1 MTFTKYVYNNSK
13 CIYLEKNVMMSDTDT
28 YKDIFDRCKV
38 DNCQYSH
45 LFMTQLV
52 ASQLLQPAVAEFVQN
67 ESKLHLA
74 VTHVTSSLNSTLESL
89 EDIIKILEDK
99 SGGN

>member
-1 MTFTKYVYNNSK
+1 
-13 CIYLEKNVMMSDTDT
+13 
-28 YKDIFDRCKV
+28 
-38 DNCQYSH
+38 
-45 LFMTQLV
+45 MTQLV

-74 VTHVTSSLNSTLESL
+74 VTHVTSSLNTTLESL

>member
-1 MTFTKYVYNNSK
+1 
-13 CIYLEKNVMMSDTDT
+13 MSDSDS

-38 DNCQYSH
+38 EYNH
-45 LFMTQLV
+45 LFLTQLV

-74 VTHVTSSLNSTLESL
+74 VTHVTSSLHTTLESL

-99 SGGN
+99 SGDY